1 MRSRLFYR
9 LANSTPFAQAAAI
22 FVVLI
27 LLVGVFEADN
37 YFFGGTR
44 RKPVAKA
51 AASPTPSPSPSP
63 SPAAAPSPAP
73 STAVAIPVTSTVA
86 TAGPAFV
93 AARVAPSSKARLIE
107 NVDAHNLIGQPTVFL
122 VVGQQ
127 PGWYQVLL
135 QKIPNGTT
143 AWVSASQVTI
153 SVVNDF
159 ILANLS
165 TYKLEHYSSG
175 KLVASYSMAIGAPKT
190 PTPTGMFYIWAVQT
204 PVEPPYTPVIY
215 GLSAL
220 SETLTGWPYGGIVG
234 IHGWSDPSVEGKPVS
249 NGCLRLTQNDAQRLV
264 GANLPLGTPVD
275 IIA

>member
-1 MRSRLFYR
+1 MRSRVFYR
-9 LANSTPFAQAAAI
+9 LANSSPLLQAGAV
-22 FVVLI
+22 FCLLI

-37 YFFGGTR
+37 FFFGG
-44 RKPVAKA
+44 KPKHVAKA

-63 SPAAAPSPAP
+63 SPTEAPSPV
-73 STAVAIPVTSTVA
+73 SNTAVPIPVTSTVA
-86 TAGPAFV
+86 TAGEAFV
-93 AARVAPSSKARLIE
+93 AARVSPSSRAKLIE

-135 QKIPNGTT
+135 QKIPNDTT

-165 TYKLEHYSSG
+165 TFKLEHYNSG
-175 KLVASYSMAIGAPKT
+175 KLVATYSMAIGADKT
-190 PTPTGMFYIWAVQT
+190 PTPTGMFYIWAIQT
-204 PVEPPYTPVIY
+204 PVPPPYTPVIY

-220 SETLTGWPYGGIVG
+220 SETLKDWPFGGIVG
-234 IHGWSDPSVEGKPVS
+234 IHGWSDPSVEGKAVS
-249 NGCLRLTQNDAQRLV
+249 NGCLRLTQTDAQRLIN
-264 GANLPLGTPVD
+264 ANLPMGTPVQ